1 MGGRVGTGERAAGA
15 GGARRACRTGR
26 ARPGHTG
33 VGQPSAR
40 ALRRADQSRR
50 AVPAVPGGRLP
61 HQPRHHVRPAP
72 DAGRRPAEPVV
83 HGVPDAAV
91 PAADRRRCQHRL
103 RDRPLPGDARLPA
116 VPRPLLP
123 AARRPGPGHTGQSG
137 RPGESGRP
145 AGDGGRRPAR
155 LGRRGAVHRLFR
167 LHPAPAGPG
176 RAGPLPGLHLPG
188 AARQHG
194 HPRYHRQPVRD
205 QRPGAGRAEPGR
217 RRTAGNGTDDHVR
230 RRRYGHHPAR

>member
-1 MGGRVGTGERAAGA
+1 MGGRVGTAERAAGA
-15 GGARRACRTGR
+15 GGARRAGRTGR

-33 VGQPSAR
+33 VGQPPAR
-40 ALRRADQSRR
+40 ALRRADQPRR
-50 AVPAVPGGRLP
+50 TVPAVPGGRLP

-91 PAADRRRCQHRL
+91 PAADRRRYQHRL
-103 RDRPLPGDARLPA
+103 RDRPLPGDPRLPA

-123 AARRPGPGHTGQSG
+123 AARRSGPGHTGESG
-137 RPGESGRP
+137 RPGRRGP
-145 AGDGGRRPAR
+145 AGGGDRRPAR
-155 LGRRGAVHRLFR
+155 LGCRGAVHRLLR

-176 RAGPLPGLHLPG
+176 RAGPLPGLRLPG

-194 HPRYHRQPVRD
+194 HPRQHRQPVRD

-217 RRTAGNGTDDHVR
+217 RRAAGGGPDDHVR
-230 RRRYGHHPAR
+230 RRGYGHHPAR